1 MIETKTVNKCVSVGD
16 LTFVLGEDHYR
27 GLGSV
32 SFTVTQDVI
41 SGVTARRDCIGMF
54 GPKDE
59 ESAFKLEEAFNE
71 RRSMEIRGS
80 FMDTLSDNKEADWK
94 LANVSFG
101 QFRVGGISGGNFR
114 AIPSEYPLGTFTG
127 E

>member
-1 MIETKTVNKCVSVGD
+1 
-16 LTFVLGEDHYR
+16 
-27 GLGSV
+27 
-32 SFTVTQDVI
+32 
-41 SGVTARRDCIGMF
+41 MF

-71 RRSMEIRGS
+71 RRSMEIRGR
-80 FMDTLSDNKEADWK
+80 FMDTLNDNKEADWK

-127 E
+127 EYADVSRSKNI